1 MSIRRRGIL
10 GLTVLIAFGA
20 CARGR
25 STAPKP
31 TTRSDTNAVAARPAP
46 RDTAVPFD
54 TSRGRQPPPMPVT
67 LPDTAKPAPGK
78 SGPSD
83 KRCVLDLEN
92 QDPTRAQVNKD
103 PMTGK
108 YVAFVGG
115 GIKGRCRGQ
124 DITIEA
130 DSSEN
135 YDPSSQYVLIGNV
148 HYREPA
154 AAIDAQRATYYGRE
168 ERILFE
174 NAVRVEQR
182 KGGGV
187 LVGPRVEY
195 FRQVAGV
202 RAKPRTVATMR
213 PTLTYSEKDSLGRD
227 QPPVTMNA
235 NLIVGEGDST
245 YFGVG
250 DVRLRRNDLLAT
262 GDSAVVDAGKKYAR
276 FLRGPGIES
285 SGSQPFT
292 LHGRI
297 IDLFGSGREVDRIV
311 ALDSAK
317 AVSKELTLVA
327 DTIDLR
333 VSSNRLQH
341 AFAFGR
347 TGATATTP
355 ERTVLA
361 DSLDILMPGQR
372 LRELHAVGKA
382 YVESDP
388 DTTKVKSDERDWLRG
403 DTIIAHFDSAAT
415 KDTTSRPQ
423 MRDVTATGQASSFY
437 QSPNKADKKRPSLS
451 YNRGRVI
458 HLDFAKGEVETVTVV
473 DKSSGLYLEPSN
485 DTTTTIRGRRGG
497 PPPIVPPRRPPPDPM
512 TGIKR
517 P

>member
-1 MSIRRRGIL
+1 MSIRRRDLL
-10 GLTVLIAFGA
+10 GLTALLVIGA

-31 TTRSDTNAVAARPAP
+31 AARDTGTVAARPAP

-54 TSRGRQPPPMPVT
+54 TSHGRQPPPMPVT
-67 LPDTAKPAPGK
+67 LPDSAKAPGK
-78 SGPSD
+78 KGPSD

-92 QDPTRAQVNKD
+92 RDPTRAQVNKD

-115 GIKGRCRGQ
+115 GISGRCRGQ

-135 YDPSSQYVLIGNV
+135 YDPSSLYILIGNV

-154 AAIDAQRATYYGRE
+154 AAIDAQRATYYRQE

-174 NAVRVEQR
+174 NAVRVAQR

-202 RAKPRTVATMR
+202 RPRPRAVATMR

-235 NLIVGEGDST
+235 NVIIGEGDST

-250 DVRLRRNDLLAT
+250 DVRLLRNELLAR
-262 GDSAVVDAGKKYAR
+262 GDSATVDANKKTAR
-276 FLRGPGIES
+276 LLRGPVIES
-285 SGSQPFT
+285 TGSQPFT
-292 LHGRI
+292 LHGHI
-297 IDLFGSGREVDRIV
+297 IDLFGSGREVDRIL

-317 AVSKELTLVA
+317 AVSKDLTLVS

-333 VSSNRLQH
+333 VSKSRLDR
-341 AFAFGR
+341 AFAFGA
-347 TGATATTP
+347 TGASATTP

-361 DSLDILMPGQR
+361 DSLDIIMPGQR
-372 LRELHAVGKA
+372 IRELHAIGKA

-388 DTTKVKSDERDWLRG
+388 DSTKVHSDERDWLRG
-403 DTIIAHFDSAAT
+403 DTIIAHFDSATA
-415 KDTTSRPQ
+415 KDSASRPQ
-423 MRDVTATGQASSFY
+423 MRDVTAAGQASSFY
-437 QSPNKADKKRPSLS
+437 QSANKADKKRPALS

-458 HLDFAKGEVETVTVV
+458 HLDFAKGEVETVTVI
-473 DKSSGLYLEPSN
+473 DKSSGVYLEPSN
-485 DTTTTIRGRRGG
+485 DTTAVNRGRRGG
-497 PPPIVPPRRPPPDPM
+497 APPVVPPRRRPPDPQS
-512 TGIKR
+512 GR
-517 P
+517 RNP

>member
-1 MSIRRRGIL
+1 M
-10 GLTVLIAFGA
+10 
-20 CARGR
+20 
-25 STAPKP
+25 
-31 TTRSDTNAVAARPAP
+31 
-46 RDTAVPFD
+46 PFD
-54 TSRGRQPPPMPVT
+54 TSRGRQAPPTPAT
-67 LPDTAKPAPGK
+67 LPDSAKAAPSK
-78 SGPSD
+78 KGPSD

-124 DITIEA
+124 DVTIEA

-135 YDPSSQYVLIGNV
+135 YDPSGQYILIGNV
-148 HYREPA
+148 RYREPT
-154 AAIDAQRATYYGRE
+154 AAIDAQKATYYRQE

-195 FRQVAGV
+195 FRQVVGV
-202 RAKPRTVATMR
+202 RAKQRVVAPMR

-245 YFGVG
+245 YYGIG
-250 DVRLRRNDLLAT
+250 DVRLVRNDLLAT
-262 GDSAVVDAGKKYAR
+262 GDSAVVDANKKYSR
-276 FLRGPGIES
+276 LLRGPAIES

-297 IDLFGSGREVDRIV
+297 IDLFGSGREVDRIL

-317 AVSKELTLVA
+317 AVSKDLTMVA

-333 VSSNRLQH
+333 VSNSRLDH

-355 ERTVLA
+355 ERTILA

-372 LRELHAVGKA
+372 LRELHAIGKA

-388 DTTKVKSDERDWLRG
+388 DSLKVKSDERDWLRG
-403 DTIIAHFDSAAT
+403 DTIIAHFDSTAT
-415 KDTTSRPQ
+415 KDSTSRPQ
-423 MRDVTATGQASSFY
+423 MRDVTAIGQASSFY
-437 QSPNKADKKRPSLS
+437 QSPNKVDKKRPSLS

-485 DTTTTIRGRRGG
+485 DTIPAKGGRRGA
-497 PPPIVPPRRPPPDPM
+497 PPPIVRPRRPPPDPM
-512 TGIKR
+512 TGTR
-517 P
+517 HP